1 MTFNWGI
8 IGTGGIAKAFARD
21 LDFVEDQRV
30 LAVGSRG
37 VDRARTFADD
47 LKIERSY
54 ASYEELVSDPDID
67 AVYVATPHPDHLRST
82 LLALDAGKPV
92 LCEKPFAISAAEAAT
107 MIERARS
114 KKLMLM
120 EAMWARFLPHM
131 HQIRSV
137 LAAGAIGEVVTV
149 EADHGQWFPDDP
161 KFRLFAP
168 ELGGGALLDLGIYPI
183 SFAHMVLG
191 TPKTITARSE
201 KAQTGVDATTSA
213 IFQYESGAQAI
224 LSTTLR
230 AATPCRAVITGTT
243 GRIEIDRTFY
253 APTSYRVV
261 LRDGGTVEHA
271 NDYQGHGLREE
282 AIEFAR
288 CVRAGLLESPTL
300 PLSETLQIMQSL
312 DEIRK
317 QIGLSY
323 PFETNKS

>member
-21 LDFVEDQRV
+21 LDFVEDQKV
-30 LAVGSRG
+30 LAVGSR
-37 VDRARTFADD
+37 VFDRARTFADD

-54 ASYEELVSDPDID
+54 GSYEELVTDPDID
-67 AVYVATPHPDHLRST
+67 AVYVATPHPDHLSST

-92 LCEKPFAISAAEAAT
+92 LCEKPFAISAVETAM

-131 HQIRSV
+131 HQIRNV

-149 EADHGQWFPDDP
+149 EADHGQWFPSDP

-168 ELGGGALLDLGIYPI
+168 ELGGGALLDLGIYPV

-191 TPKTITARSE
+191 APIKITARSE
-201 KAQTGVDATTSA
+201 KADTGVDATTSA
-213 IFQYESGAQAI
+213 IFQYESGAQAV

-230 AATPCRAVITGTT
+230 AATPCRAVITGTN

-253 APTSYRVV
+253 APTSYRIL
-261 LRDGGTVEHA
+261 LRDGGTVEHP
-271 NDYQGHGLREE
+271 NEYEGHGLREE

-288 CVRAGLLESPTL
+288 CVRAGLIESPIL
-300 PLSETLQIMQSL
+300 PLTETLKIMESM
-312 DEIRK
+312 DEIRR
-317 QIGLSY
+317 QIGLTY
-323 PFETNKS
+323 PFESN